1 MADKK
6 TTDKGTNLSFFIGG
20 LILGIALTGFIIAFS
35 MPRMMLNVHES
46 RLGFEETVAVI
57 ENSAIEQGWKVPR
70 IYDIQKSLA
79 DAGHTEMGRLKILS
93 LCQPDHSYEILKEDS
108 RKKVSAIMP
117 CRLGVYETRGGR
129 VYVAGLNV
137 GLMSK
142 MFGGNIAKVMAGVAE
157 EEHNILKNVIA
168 DN

>member
-1 MADKK
+1 MADEK
-6 TTDKGTNLSFFIGG
+6 TTGKRTNISFFIGG

-35 MPRMMLNVHES
+35 MPRMMLTVHES
-46 RLGFEETVAVI
+46 RLGFDETVAAI
-57 ENSAIEQGWKVPR
+57 ENSAVEQGWKVPK
-70 IYDIQKSLA
+70 IYDIQESLV

-93 LCQPDHSYEILKEDS
+93 LCQLDHSYEILKEDS

-117 CRLGVYETRGGR
+117 CRLGVYETKGGK

-142 MFGGNIAKVMAGVAE
+142 MFGGVIEDVMGDVAKE
-157 EEHNILKNVIA
+157 EKEMLKDVLK
-168 DN
+168 

>member
-1 MADKK
+1 MSDDK
-6 TTDKGTNLSFFIGG
+6 TTGKTTNISFFIGG

-46 RLGFEETVAVI
+46 RLGFDETVAAI
-57 ENSAIEQGWKVPR
+57 ENSAMEQGWKVPK
-70 IYDIQKSLA
+70 IYDIQKSLV
-79 DAGHTEMGRLKILS
+79 DAGHTEMGRLTILS
-93 LCQPDHSYEILKEDS
+93 LCQPDHAYEILKEDS

-117 CRLGVYETRGGR
+117 CRLAVYEAKGGK

-142 MFGGNIAKVMAGVAE
+142 MFGGMIEEVMGDVADE
-157 EEHNILKNVIA
+157 EKEMLKKILK
-168 DN
+168 

>member
-1 MADKK
+1 MSDDK
-6 TTDKGTNLSFFIGG
+6 TTVKTTNISFFIGG

-46 RLGFEETVAVI
+46 RLGFDETVAAI
-57 ENSAIEQGWKVPR
+57 ENSAMEQGWKVPK
-70 IYDIQKSLA
+70 IYDIQKSLV
-79 DAGHTEMGRLKILS
+79 DAGHTEMGRLTILS
-93 LCQPDHSYEILKEDS
+93 LCQPDHAYEILKEDS

-117 CRLGVYETRGGR
+117 CRLAVYEAKGGK

-142 MFGGNIAKVMAGVAE
+142 MFGGMIEEVMGDVADE
-157 EEHNILKNVIA
+157 EKEMLKKILK
-168 DN
+168 

>member
-1 MADKK
+1 MSDDK
-6 TTDKGTNLSFFIGG
+6 TTGKTTNISFFIGG

-46 RLGFEETVAVI
+46 RLGFDETVAAI
-57 ENSAIEQGWKVPR
+57 ENSAMEQGWKVPK
-70 IYDIQKSLA
+70 IYDIQKSLV
-79 DAGHTEMGRLKILS
+79 DAGHTEMGRLTILS
-93 LCQPDHSYEILKEDS
+93 LCQPDHAYEILKEDS

-117 CRLGVYETRGGR
+117 CRLAVYEEKGGK

-142 MFGGNIAKVMAGVAE
+142 MFGGMIEEVMGDVADE
-157 EEHNILKNVIA
+157 EKEMLKKILK
-168 DN
+168 